1 MKSRWIQPSF
11 FFKPMK
17 SRPFHIP
24 FFFTKWNLVS
34 RIPSFFVSLKWN
46 LVGYIHIFYLKLM
59 KSRPFHIP
67 FFHKMMNCKMKS
79 HPTKTQLFSIPQ
91 MKSRWLQLYIF
102 SQTNEISSVPHAF
115 FSCEM
120 KSRFKMKS
128 HPTKTQL
135 FSILRMKSHWLQP
148 HIFSN
153 RHPALFTNL
162 RSSLEEHESW
172 Y

>member
-1 MKSRWIQPSF
+1 MFQRPSF
-11 FFKPMK
+11 FLSLRWNLVEYNHLFFQTNEISSVP
-17 SRPFHIP
+17 HT

-67 FFHKMMNCKMKS
+67 FFHKMKSRCKMKS

-102 SQTNEISSVPHAF
+102 SQTNEISSVIHAF
-115 FSCEM
+115 FSCKM
-120 KSRFKMKS
+120 KSRCKMKS

-135 FSILRMKSHWLQP
+135 FSISRMKS
-148 HIFSN
+148 
-153 RHPALFTNL
+153 R
-162 RSSLEEHESW
+162 
-172 Y
+172 